1 MGTAPFILVK
11 FFNMRHDPPTARTA
25 ARQRSAA
32 AEQGEGETHGI
43 LDVDG
48 IGPDEK
54 R

>member
-1 MGTAPFILVK
+1 MGTAPLILVK
-11 FFNMRHDPPTARTA
+11 FFNMRHDPPTVRIA
-25 ARQRSAA
+25 ARRRSAA
-32 AEQGEGETHGI
+32 AEQGKGDTHGI

>member
-1 MGTAPFILVK
+1 MGTAPLILVK
-11 FFNMRHDPPTARTA
+11 IFNMRYDPPTVRTA
-25 ARQRSAA
+25 AHRRSAA
-32 AEQGEGETHGI
+32 AEQGEGDTHGI